1 MREQLGSLVGLATRL
16 IDELEDSDLPYALG
30 GALALMVWGE
40 PRTTRDIDL
49 TIFVEE
55 RRFLEA
61 VQFFAARDVVLDE
74 VAALSS
80 ARVDGLF
87 AGMSREGYRVD
98 VFVPSIPFYDS
109 ARERRRRVVVFEREA
124 SVLDAE
130 SLCVFKMLFFRS
142 KDLADIERLIALR
155 SALDDFDPI
164 FVRNALIEVVGE
176 DDERIERW
184 DALVREF
191 TDTA

>member
-1 MREQLGSLVGLATRL
+1 MSEQLGSLVGLATRL